1 MDRRLGNKG
10 VSFSRIIMGIGA
22 LFALTII
29 FIAFDPVI
37 EDNIYQQGIDMVESG
52 SLAERALNDFLWS
65 WQRWTILFI
74 IGIFLLLFTAG
85 MESST
90 PRQRYNL

>member
-1 MDRRLGNKG
+1 MARRLGNKG
-10 VSFSRIIMGIGA
+10 ISFPRIMMGVGA

-29 FIAFDPVI
+29 FIFFDPVI
-37 EDNIYQQGIDMVESG
+37 EDSIYQQGMDMAEDDSM
-52 SLAERALNDFLWS
+52 AERALNDFLWS

-74 IGIFLLLFTAG
+74 IGIFLLIFTAG

-90 PRQRYNL
+90 PRSRYNL